1 MRQVGRE
8 GTEEIGM
15 RSQGFSGFIL
25 ICICPGCVSLFD
37 MFVKTELKKKV
48 LKLKT
53 S

>member
-37 MFVKTELKKKV
+37 MFVKTELKKK
-48 LKLKT
+48 